1 MLVAEFNIIFG
12 VVAIIA
18 AIPTEG
24 ASLYLLAAADAKSIP
39 LVLEVSS
46 ETKEIIS
53 DKIDMKEI
61 MLYKN
66 GRETFGSF
74 IVSTLSLPKYTFTI
88 SEKNPKYMIIDVA
101 EHDESE
107 LLSGEYEIK
116 ISIIVYVPLDDGGYS
131 RKDLTAI
138 KHITIH

>member
-1 MLVAEFNIIFG
+1 MQLVIHLL
-12 VVAIIA
+12 
-18 AIPTEG
+18 EG
-24 ASLYLLAAADAKSIP
+24 FEYSAMKKSIP

-46 ETKEIIS
+46 DTKEVIS

-74 IVSTLSLPKYTFTI
+74 IVSTLSLPKYTFTV
-88 SEKNPKYMIIDVA
+88 SENTPKYMIIDVA